1 MIQSR
6 NAESHIAL
14 HFWPVKIG
22 PILAG
27 EGELRGNHK
36 LSSKTLMKVK
46 FSQFFPFLYRHFP
59 ITFIFF
65 FFTCLFLAVLGLCCC
80 MDFFLSCGKQGLLST
95 CSALVCHCRGFSCY
109 GAWALGTVGFSSC
122 GFWALEHRLNI
133 VAHRLTCSMTCG
145 ILPYQGSNPCLLHW
159 QVDSLPLSHQ
169 GSPLLLFNHM
179 FCSHLHRI
187 S

>member
-1 MIQSR
+1 M
-6 NAESHIAL
+6 
-14 HFWPVKIG
+14 
-22 PILAG
+22 
-27 EGELRGNHK
+27 
-36 LSSKTLMKVK
+36 
-46 FSQFFPFLYRHFP
+46 
-59 ITFIFF
+59 
-65 FFTCLFLAVLGLCCC
+65 LGLCCC

-109 GAWALGTVGFSSC
+109 GAWALGIVGFSSC

-169 GSPLLLFNHM
+169 RSPSSKVSKARKMSNRCLIKLT
-179 FCSHLHRI
+179 SIII
-187 S
+187 SPVKSVFI